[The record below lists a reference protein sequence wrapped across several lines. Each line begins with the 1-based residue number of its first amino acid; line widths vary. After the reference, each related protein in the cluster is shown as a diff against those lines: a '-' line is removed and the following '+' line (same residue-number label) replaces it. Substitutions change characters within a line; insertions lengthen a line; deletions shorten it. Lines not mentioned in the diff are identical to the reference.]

1 VEHEK
6 KLICNFN
13 FQASVACVANRCTPV
28 RCHTGATRQQQR
40 IAEAKTSSAHNDK
53 CFIANMSQ
61 ASAEESAGS
70 AKKRL
75 PNITDEERS
84 LMQKWLQKEH
94 HGHKHLNARW
104 IKGGGGCGAGGMVDS
119 KAVKTSGAYEA
130 LAKYVNE
137 HLQSK
142 PQPGDDAFWTK
153 AVACTRFTSAFK
165 QYGEACKIGSK
176 SDSAIGASE
185 DQVNEQINF
194 DAVVLAQR
202 VKKCPMFLVFHA
214 LYQEHPSIHPVI
226 NVGMREEDARQGD
239 IEQQDLSDGQ
249 AGVTG
254 ELQHGE
260 GAGQQHDQTNS
271 SSSNKSIAALG
282 KVKSENKPTFRLKE
296 GAKKVDFTTQWA
308 QTMGEAKAAR
318 LEFEKQKDAREQESR
333 KRELEERAADREA
346 ATKRAKSEL
355 LIQLLQRGLPD
366 NQIQNYMRLC
376 GYSIADKENFQDH

>member
-1 VEHEK
+1 
-6 KLICNFN
+6 
-13 FQASVACVANRCTPV
+13 
-28 RCHTGATRQQQR
+28 
-40 IAEAKTSSAHNDK
+40 
-53 CFIANMSQ
+53 MSQ
-61 ASAEESAGS
+61 ASAEGSAGT

-75 PNITDEERS
+75 PNITDEERT

-119 KAVKTSGAYEA
+119 KAVKTSGAYAA
-130 LAKYVNE
+130 LANYVNE

-142 PQPGDDAFWTK
+142 PKPGDDAFWTK

-176 SDSAIGASE
+176 SDSAIGATE
-185 DQVNEQINF
+185 DQVNAQINF

-214 LYQEHPSIHPVI
+214 LYQEHPSIHPVM

-239 IEQQDLSDGQ
+239 IEQQDLSDGH
-249 AGVTG
+249 AGKIG
-254 ELQHGE
+254 ESQPGE
-260 GAGQQHDQTNS
+260 GAGQQHAQTNS
-271 SSSNKSIAALG
+271 SSSKKSTIELDKA
-282 KVKSENKPTFRLKE
+282 KPESKSTFRLKE

-318 LEFEKQKDAREQESR
+318 LEYEKQKDAREEESR
-333 KRELEERAADREA
+333 KRELEERAADRTA
-346 ATKRAKSEL
+346 ANKRAKAEL
-355 LIQLLQRGLPD
+355 LIQLLQRGLPG
-366 NQIQNYMRLC
+366 NEIQNYMRMC
-376 GYSIADKENFQDH
+376 GYSIADEEN